1 MYLQHPYWL
10 EVDDILVLAKTCGE
24 RGHAHPERK

>member
-10 EVDDILVLAKTCGE
+10 EVDDILVLAKTCEE
-24 RGHAHPERK
+24 RGHAHPERN